1 MDILWLLVGL
11 TIGLLVAWVVL
22 GARHRRRSARR
33 EAELIEDN
41 RRTAE
46 DLQRECAAHATAQRR
61 LSELRGNETAAR
73 KKAETLVAE
82 LNATRAARDRERA
95 ASAAAHAKLASLQ
108 SESDG
113 LAARLATAEADRAQR
128 AVQLEARGD
137 ERRSQIADLRARVR
151 ERDDRIASLEAELAA
166 LQATMEPAAP
176 ARRAEPVP
184 LHAEAGPPPFPAV
197 PAGGAAG
204 GAADDLTRIKGIGPV
219 LKKKLNKI
227 GITSFR
233 QIADFTPA
241 DVERVNAVLDFRGRI
256 EREAW
261 VEQAQAIT
269 RPMTRP

>member
-46 DLQRECAAHATAQRR
+46 DLQRERAAHATAQRR

-108 SESDG
+108 SESDA

-184 LHAEAGPPPFPAV
+184 LHAEAGPPSFPAV
-197 PAGGAAG
+197 PAG

-233 QIADFTPA
+233 QIADFTPT

-261 VEQAQAIT
+261 VEQAQAMT

>member
-46 DLQRECAAHATAQRR
+46 DLQRERTAHATAQRR

-82 LNATRAARDRERA
+82 LNATR
-95 ASAAAHAKLASLQ
+95 AAHAKLASLQ

-137 ERRSQIADLRARVR
+137 ERRSQIADLRARMR

-166 LQATMEPAAP
+166 LQATMEPAVP

-184 LHAEAGPPPFPAV
+184 LHAEAGPPSFPAV
-197 PAGGAAG
+197 PAGR
-204 GAADDLTRIKGIGPV
+204 AADDLTRIKGIGPV

-261 VEQAQAIT
+261 VEQAQAMT